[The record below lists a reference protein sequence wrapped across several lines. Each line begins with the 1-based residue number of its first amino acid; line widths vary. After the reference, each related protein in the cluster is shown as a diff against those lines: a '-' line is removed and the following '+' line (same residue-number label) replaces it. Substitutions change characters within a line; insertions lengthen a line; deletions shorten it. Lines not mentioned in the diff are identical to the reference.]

1 MVGYE
6 AVDKDVELVIGSGPG
21 VIKTTVELLIFTV
34 IAYFTTSG
42 PLKDFP
48 AEGKEYKLLVLS
60 FVSFFF
66 VAYCFV
72 MRQGTTYAALNKPE
86 VIKSQDPK
94 IVSGL
99 KNVDRTTLNMLEQMP
114 CFLLMALPYAL
125 FVSPTVGAYLVFAY
139 VFFLIL
145 YPVLYDKGA
154 PLLFI
159 STFPRYFILYYMAG
173 ALLVTALRT

>member
-1 MVGYE
+1 MG
-6 AVDKDVELVIGSGPG
+6 
-21 VIKTTVELLIFTV
+21 KTTVELLIFTAV
-34 IAYFTTSG
+34 AFFTTSG
-42 PLKDFP
+42 PLKSFP
-48 AEGKEYKLLVLS
+48 AKGKDYKLLVLS
-60 FVSFFF
+60 FVSFFY

-94 IVSGL
+94 IVAGL

-114 CFLLMALPYAL
+114 CFLLIVLPYAL

-139 VFFLIL
+139 VLFLI
-145 YPVLYDKGA
+145 LYDKGA

-173 ALLVTALRT
+173 ALIVTALR